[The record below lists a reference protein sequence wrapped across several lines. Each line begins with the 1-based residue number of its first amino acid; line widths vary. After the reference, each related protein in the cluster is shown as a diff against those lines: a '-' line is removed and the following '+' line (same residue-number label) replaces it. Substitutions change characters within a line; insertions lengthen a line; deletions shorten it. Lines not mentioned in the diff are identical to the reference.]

1 MDEGEKGEP
10 ARLPPCPPKRKG
22 ANTTNKELLKEYVTI
37 LWNYVIEVQDLVAE
51 LMAVIDET
59 GTTPDSIAA
68 QLRAGQTPAQILDD
82 MIAKAKGD
90 PIRAGL

>member
-1 MDEGEKGEP
+1 MRGKRGTGKVS
-10 ARLPPCPPKRKG
+10 PCPPKRKG
-22 ANTTNKELLKEYVTI
+22 AKTTNKELLKEYVTI

-59 GTTPDSIAA
+59 GTTPDSVAA
-68 QLRAGQTPAQILDD
+68 KLRAGQTPAQILDD
-82 MIAKAKGD
+82 MIAVAKGD